1 MGYIY
6 YTTLFTLYKSQ
17 KRNGIARR
25 KWTKI
30 NVHFSKGSW
39 DFVQMGSLK
48 TRCQHNAVNSS
59 FLMKNITAYFLVFY
73 FEMS

>member
-1 MGYIY
+1 MVVPQLGGHFY

-39 DFVQMGSLK
+39 DFVKWAL
-48 TRCQHNAVNSS
+48 
-59 FLMKNITAYFLVFY
+59 
-73 FEMS
+73 